1 MWVFLLFLAVPL
13 VEIGLF
19 VVIGGQI
26 GLWMTLGFV
35 IGSAVLGVVVLRRSG
50 QMARRGAGNLLMQAA
65 GNGMSMMAGL
75 LLILPGFLTSALGV
89 LLMLPPVQRLIV
101 LVLGQR
107 LAAKGFVMRSA
118 RADETIIEGE
128 YEEVI
133 PPRDERL
140 PPSKWTRS

>member
-75 LLILPGFLTSALGV
+75 LLVLPGFLTSALGV